1 MSRCFPY
8 PPPGYFPRR
17 TVDEAL
23 IESTKKKRFVRV
35 YWFYGYRRIVGSFVG
50 GSDFDERILLSQLFI
65 HHSIALSKQGCR
77 VYLILA
83 PERKEGQGRQTS
95 EGQEREKEREEREE
109 GEKREKKEKEKG
121 KDIAS
126 DIGDGKLNDKKGQSQ
141 RIRKDE
147 AEQLEKSD
155 LTEEYGQPIYS
166 QNSCHSSDSTR
177 TAARGKGIPHSQVA
191 AVIMVRNI
199 IRLRLPLPKPK
210 EPEASLTK
218 EQNCSERLPLPKDY
232 GPEASLGKEQSS
244 SMRLP
249 LLKHKEPEASVSKE
263 QSSSMRLPLLKRKE
277 PEASVSKEQSS
288 SMQLPLLKHKE
299 PEASL
304 NKEKSCSISKH
315 KEPETLL
322 RKEQN
327 RSVWMPLTNLREP
340 EASLRA
346 ESCSTSGRV
355 DLPAQQKYE
364 ISGQSIEAPPIFSMR
379 TSTVDQKLN
388 PDQQLL
394 CSTSKVPEIVVQND
408 ANASKGSRSSK
419 SKKQRA
425 ESRYK
430 ALVEDWVPPLLQA
443 EQTDLDDQEWL
454 FRKHGDRHE
463 SKRHETINYDLCY
476 GSWPRAQYLP
486 EADVYA
492 LPYTVPF

>member
-23 IESTKKKRFVRV
+23 LESTKLQREKKAKEDRHQKDR
-35 YWFYGYRRIVGSFVG
+35 
-50 GSDFDERILLSQLFI
+50 
-65 HHSIALSKQGCR
+65 K
-77 VYLILA
+77 
-83 PERKEGQGRQTS
+83 ERK
-95 EGQEREKEREEREE
+95 REKKEKKEK
-109 GEKREKKEKEKG
+109 KREKKEKEKG

-166 QNSCHSSDSTR
+166 QNSCHSSDSTQNSR
-177 TAARGKGIPHSQVA
+177 KRKRDTSLSSGSSNHG
-191 AVIMVRNI
+191 NI

-218 EQNCSERLPLPKDY
+218 EQNCSERLPLPKDF

-454 FRKHGDRHE
+454 FQKHGDRHE